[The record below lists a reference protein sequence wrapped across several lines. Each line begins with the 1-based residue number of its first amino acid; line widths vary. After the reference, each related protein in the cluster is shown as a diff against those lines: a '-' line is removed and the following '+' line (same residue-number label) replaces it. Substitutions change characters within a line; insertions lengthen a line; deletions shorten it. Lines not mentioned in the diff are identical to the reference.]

1 MNCAYEQMGN
11 IMIVQLIKFISVGVC
26 ACIYLAA
33 QPHAIPEL
41 PRSYVNTSM
50 PVMRGGIHRVPP
62 GGNLQAAIDVAQPGD
77 TILLTPGAEYVGHFH
92 LTPKAAPGWI
102 IINTDGVLPAPG
114 QRATRDWQGKFAK
127 VVTRSGQAVFDTPSR
142 SAAGY
147 RLIGLEISRK
157 PSDLYVYNLLYF
169 ENKAVRHEDLP
180 ADVIVDR
187 CLIVGN
193 ERVRRG
199 VRLGGIRQ
207 AVIDSSI
214 WNIVQPETDTQAIS
228 GSAGPGPFKIVNN
241 YLEASTENIGFGGSD
256 PSVPGV
262 VPSDIEIRGN
272 HIFKPL
278 AWKE

>member
-1 MNCAYEQMGN
+1 M
-11 IMIVQLIKFISVGVC
+11 
-26 ACIYLAA
+26 
-33 QPHAIPEL
+33 
-41 PRSYVNTSM
+41 
-50 PVMRGGIHRVPP
+50 
-62 GGNLQAAIDVAQPGD
+62 
-77 TILLTPGAEYVGHFH
+77 
-92 LTPKAAPGWI
+92 
-102 IINTDGVLPAPG
+102 
-114 QRATRDWQGKFAK
+114 
-127 VVTRSGQAVFDTPSR
+127 FDTPSR
-142 SAAGY
+142 STAGY

-214 WNIVQPETDTQAIS
+214 WNIVQQETDTQAIAGS
-228 GSAGPGPFKIVNN
+228 GGPGPFKIVNN

-256 PSVPGV
+256 PRVPGV

-272 HIFKPL
+272 HHF
-278 AWKE
+278 